1 MRNKITKRNKIEDP
15 YMKWIF
21 MTGEDLSLATTF
33 YRLILFR
40 HKRKLFLI
48 LSNMI
53 ESSEMN
59 GSGICSDK

>member
-1 MRNKITKRNKIEDP
+1 MRNKIIKRNKIEDF

-21 MTGEDLSLATTF
+21 MTGEDLLLVIIF

-40 HKRKLFLI
+40 YKRKLFLI

-59 GSGICSDK
+59 GLGICLDK